1 MNLERRDFLKTTLAA
16 SAVAALA
23 SSSTEAVAA
32 APANTAKREYYELRA
47 YKLKS
52 PAWLAEFDAYCAKA
66 LLPALAR
73 RGIERV
79 GVFTEIEVDKAAGT
93 AKPKADT
100 PVWMLIPY
108 TSLEAY
114 AEVSADINTDPAVLQ
129 AGGKYLHTPKADMAF
144 DRFDSWLYRAF
155 KTMPVMELPD
165 FAKNR
170 VPTRVYE
177 MRDYESH
184 SELAALNKIAMF
196 DEGEMDIMR
205 TLGMS
210 PTWFGQGISGPN
222 LPHLRY
228 FTGAATLAQHLDNWK
243 KFGPDPRWQKMK
255 VDPKWTDNTTRTAP
269 ARFLVPTAAS
279 KI

>member
-16 SAVAALA
+16 SAAAALA
-23 SSSTEAVAA
+23 SSTEAVAA
-32 APANTAKREYYELRA
+32 APANAKRELYELRA
-47 YKLKS
+47 YKMKS
-52 PAWLAEFDAYCAKA
+52 QQWVSAFDAFCAKA

-73 RGIERV
+73 RGIENV
-79 GVFTEIEVDKAAGT
+79 GVFTEIEIDKAT
-93 AKPKADT
+93 ATSKPKADT

-108 TSLEAY
+108 PTMEKYVEVTSDLNNDRDFQA
-114 AEVSADINTDPAVLQ
+114 SAGP
-129 AGGKYLHTPKADMAF
+129 YLHAKKADMAF
-144 DRFDSWLYRAF
+144 DRIDSWLYRAF

-210 PTWFGQGISGPN
+210 PTWFGQGLSGPN

-269 ARFLVPTAAS
+269 SRFLVPTAAS